1 MMENPTTCIRVFL
14 SIEGANMTLINTVVQ
29 SRDSLR
35 FHLSAG
41 LHPTVSPDPLI
52 VFAGIVYGN
61 NEPGAASRQ
70 SNESDQWI

>member
-1 MMENPTTCIRVFL
+1 
-14 SIEGANMTLINTVVQ
+14 MTLINTVIQ

-35 FHLSAG
+35 FHLSVG
-41 LHPTVSPDPLI
+41 VHPTVSPDPLT

-61 NEPGAASRQ
+61 NELGSASRQ

>member
-1 MMENPTTCIRVFL
+1 
-14 SIEGANMTLINTVVQ
+14 MTLINTVVQ

-61 NEPGAASRQ
+61 NELGSVSRQ